1 MKVIREADGAG
12 LTGSLDTYVWGW
24 SAALRAGNE
33 IIYLLEWLPN
43 PVRFDVTDDTGNR
56 LAPSQ
61 LRAWAL
67 VNGLWSDR
75 GTFPIAGR
83 PELVDVPKTGSLGTG
98 DFYPVKSLRLE
109 DRDADGLQEVA
120 IELASGDVV
129 WVGWC
134 SASGSWVTKA
144 VGATGLCMTGAGG

>member
-24 SAALRAGNE
+24 SAALREGNE

-43 PVRFDVTDDTGNR
+43 PVRFDIADDSGNR

-83 PELVDVPKTGSLGTG
+83 PVLVDVPKTGSLGTG
-98 DFYPVKSLRLE
+98 DFYPVKSLWLE
-109 DRDADGLQEVA
+109 DADADDFQDVA
-120 IELASGDVV
+120 IATASGVV
-129 WVGWC
+129 WVGWSC
-134 SASGSWVTKA
+134 TLWVGGSCASGSWDAKP
-144 VGATGLCMTGAGG
+144 